1 MLSVE
6 NLVTGYDRDAVIR
19 GVSFEVQRR
28 QIMTVLGHNG
38 AGKSSVVRAVIGLLP
53 VWDGTIRLDG
63 RDVTRTGATIRVK
76 SGIGI
81 SFQEDSV
88 FPTMTVRRNM
98 ELGGYTIAKDKQLF
112 ADQMENVVS
121 LFPRLRERFSQL
133 AYTLSGGERRMLSIA
148 MALMSNPKL
157 LLLDEPSTGLSP
169 AITEQ
174 VMETITTIRD
184 SLGKSVLLVEQNVQ
198 QALACSDRVIVL
210 KTGTIVY
217 AGTSRRTQH
226 GSNRTHQYVLTARY
240 ILFTHA

>member
-6 NLVTGYDRDAVIR
+6 NLMTGYDRDAVIR

-28 QIMTVLGHNG
+28 QIMAVLGHNG

-63 RDVTRTGATIRVK
+63 RDVTRTGSTVRVK

-81 SFQEDSV
+81 SFQEDSI
-88 FPTMTVRRNM
+88 FPTMTVRRNI
-98 ELGGYTIAKDKQLF
+98 ELGGYTIANDKQLF
-112 ADQMENVVS
+112 ADQTEKVVS
-121 LFPRLRERFSQL
+121 LFPRLRERFDQL

-217 AGTSRRTQH
+217 AGSPDELSTDPTELI
-226 GSNRTHQYVLTARY
+226 NM
-240 ILFTHA
+240 F

>member
-19 GVSFEVQRR
+19 GVSFEVQRQ

-63 RDVTRTGATIRVK
+63 RDVTRTGSTVRVK

-88 FPTMTVRRNM
+88 FPTMTVRRNI

-112 ADQMENVVS
+112 ADQTENVVS
-121 LFPRLRERFSQL
+121 LFPRLRERFNQL

-217 AGTSRRTQH
+217 AGKPDALSTDPTELI
-226 GSNRTHQYVLTARY
+226 NM
-240 ILFTHA
+240 F

>member
-217 AGTSRRTQH
+217 AGTPDELSTDPTELI
-226 GSNRTHQYVLTARY
+226 NM
-240 ILFTHA
+240 F

>member
-28 QIMTVLGHNG
+28 QIMAVLGHNG

-217 AGTSRRTQH
+217 AGSPDELSTDPTELI
-226 GSNRTHQYVLTARY
+226 NM
-240 ILFTHA
+240 F

>member
-28 QIMTVLGHNG
+28 QIMAVLGHNG

-63 RDVTRTGATIRVK
+63 RDVTRTGSTVRVK

-81 SFQEDSV
+81 SFQEDSI
-88 FPTMTVRRNM
+88 FPTMTVRRNI
-98 ELGGYTIAKDKQLF
+98 ELGGYTIANDKQLF
-112 ADQMENVVS
+112 ADQTEKVVS
-121 LFPRLRERFSQL
+121 LFPRLRERFDQL

-217 AGTSRRTQH
+217 SGMPNALSTDPTELI
-226 GSNRTHQYVLTARY
+226 NM
-240 ILFTHA
+240 F

>member
-6 NLVTGYDRDAVIR
+6 NLITGYDRDAVIR

-28 QIMTVLGHNG
+28 QIMAVLGHNG

-217 AGTSRRTQH
+217 AGSPDELSTDPTELI
-226 GSNRTHQYVLTARY
+226 NM
-240 ILFTHA
+240 F

>member
-28 QIMTVLGHNG
+28 QIMAVLGHNG

-63 RDVTRTGATIRVK
+63 RDVTRTGSTVRVK

-81 SFQEDSV
+81 SFQEDSI
-88 FPTMTVRRNM
+88 FPTMTVRRNI
-98 ELGGYTIAKDKQLF
+98 ELGGYTIANDKQLF
-112 ADQMENVVS
+112 ADQTEKVVS
-121 LFPRLRERFSQL
+121 LFPRLRERFDQL

-217 AGTSRRTQH
+217 AGSPDELSTDPTELI
-226 GSNRTHQYVLTARY
+226 NM
-240 ILFTHA
+240 F

>member
-184 SLGKSVLLVEQNVQ
+184 SLGKSPWRL
-198 QALACSDRVIVL
+198 
-210 KTGTIVY
+210 
-217 AGTSRRTQH
+217 
-226 GSNRTHQYVLTARY
+226 
-240 ILFTHA
+240 

>member
-217 AGTSRRTQH
+217 AGSPDELSTDPTELI
-226 GSNRTHQYVLTARY
+226 NM
-240 ILFTHA
+240 F

>member
-6 NLVTGYDRDAVIR
+6 NLITGYDRDAVIR

-28 QIMTVLGHNG
+28 QIMAVLGHNG

-217 AGTSRRTQH
+217 AGTPDELSTDPTELI
-226 GSNRTHQYVLTARY
+226 NM
-240 ILFTHA
+240 F

>member
-1 MLSVE
+1 ME

-217 AGTSRRTQH
+217 AGSPDELSTDPTELI
-226 GSNRTHQYVLTARY
+226 NM
-240 ILFTHA
+240 F